1 MAYCRD
7 CASFYVVNG
16 EYRCSYHEIELPY
29 SDYNACGYFRS
40 NDSSASRGGGC
51 FLTSACVAYMK
62 KPDDC
67 EELTVLRNFRD
78 GYMAKT
84 EEGKALIEEYYAI
97 APAIVQ
103 KIESS
108 NKADEYYKDVYQTV
122 LRCVQAIQKGEN
134 ENAVALYKQ
143 MVLKY
148 QAI

>member
-7 CASFYVVNG
+7 CSSFYVVNG
-16 EYRCSYHEIELPY
+16 EYRCSYYEIELPY
-29 SDYNACGYFRS
+29 SDYNACGNFRS
-40 NDSSASRGGGC
+40 NDRSANSGGGC

-84 EEGKALIEEYYAI
+84 EEGKALIEEYYAV

-108 NKADEYYKDVYQTV
+108 NKADEYYKDIYQTV
-122 LRCVQAIQKGEN
+122 LRCIEAIRSGEN
-134 ENAVALYKQ
+134 ETAVALYKQ